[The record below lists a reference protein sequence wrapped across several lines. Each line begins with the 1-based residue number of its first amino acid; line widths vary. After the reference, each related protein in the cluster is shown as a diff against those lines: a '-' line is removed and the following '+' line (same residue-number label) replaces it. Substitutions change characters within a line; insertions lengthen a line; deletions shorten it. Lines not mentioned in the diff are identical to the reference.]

1 MKNNKVV
8 GVALRMA
15 VNKVKFT
22 TERDNRVCLRSSV
35 DDKRIKIFDTEQI
48 ERLDFN
54 SLCSMVKQRATGNA
68 KRMFEDLEPSVKQA
82 VEADASLMKDAT
94 GNFDITLQ
102 NIEVVRKI

>member
-1 MKNNKVV
+1 
-8 GVALRMA
+8 
-15 VNKVKFT
+15 
-22 TERDNRVCLRSSV
+22 
-35 DDKRIKIFDTEQI
+35 
-48 ERLDFN
+48 
-54 SLCSMVKQRATGNA
+54 MVKQRATGNA